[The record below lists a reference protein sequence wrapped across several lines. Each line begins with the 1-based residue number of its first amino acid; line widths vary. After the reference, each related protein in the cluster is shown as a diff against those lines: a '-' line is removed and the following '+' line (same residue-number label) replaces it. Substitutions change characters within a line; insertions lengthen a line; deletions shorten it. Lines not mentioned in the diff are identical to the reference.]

1 MKYAELNVSPEI
13 RRAVEAMGF
22 TEMTEV
28 QEKAIPLMMAGHD
41 MIAKA
46 PTGTGKTCAFGIP
59 VIERIQKEKKAPQAV
74 ILAPTRELAQ
84 QIAEELKKT
93 PPKKVVLPKKTAPS
107 KADVAEKHAKA
118 NRNAG
123 KQRKRK

>member
-59 VIERIQKEKKAPQAV
+59 VIERIQKEK
-74 ILAPTRELAQ
+74 
-84 QIAEELKKT
+84 
-93 PPKKVVLPKKTAPS
+93 
-107 KADVAEKHAKA
+107 
-118 NRNAG
+118 
-123 KQRKRK
+123 